1 MIIMTRETAIEKLLE
16 VRALVLASFEGKK
29 WVPLHLVAK
38 HIDAAVIEA
47 MEAHGLV
54 EVKVGH
60 NKPTT
65 FRVKAEGYKLATMY
79 R

>member
-1 MIIMTRETAIEKLLE
+1 MTKEQTIEKLLE
-16 VRALVLASFEGKK
+16 VRALVLASFETKK
-29 WVPLHLVAK
+29 WVPLHLVAN
-38 HIDAAVIEA
+38 HIDAHIIEA

-65 FRVKAEGYKLATMY
+65 FRVKAAGYKLATMY